1 MAANVVLSFILSAP
15 TTPMSPRTCA
25 YEGAST
31 TPRAPCS
38 CAAEPTLGLPSCF
51 GTSFNST
58 EECATTANPMLTPP
72 CCVCTGAVMAFAA
85 DANVLLPAANALLPP
100 VAVDAVPHP
109 APVVFAGEPTVENP
123 AAMLDCLRRHRWTP
137 LACKKAIHAGGG
149 EASPPPPRPVDCD
162 DAPGGRKTVCGSAR
176 GGRCAYDAVRGWYCA
191 CTGGVEG
198 PGCIVG
204 AVS

>member
-31 TPRAPCS
+31 RHPCS
-38 CAAEPTLGLPSCF
+38 CPAEPTLGLPSCL
-51 GTSFNST
+51 GTSFNTT

-72 CCVCTGAVMAFAA
+72 CCVCTGAVMALA
-85 DANVLLPAANALLPP
+85 ALLPP
-100 VAVDAVPHP
+100 VAFDAVPHP